1 MTENTTPSDNPKASP
16 HLVLVIDDDPNLRRI
31 VELCLARFGEFIFC
45 YAENGWQGVQLADT
59 GLPEL
64 ILLDFDMPE
73 MDGLATLQRLRANK
87 RTEETPVIALTGAI
101 RLNERC
107 DAMIKGCNDYLLKPF
122 DFTRLGRMVQSYL
135 PQAGPA

>member
-1 MTENTTPSDNPKASP
+1 MPQNDPKTSP

-45 YAENGWQGVQLADT
+45 YAENGWQGIQLADT

-64 ILLDFDMPE
+64 ILLDYDMPG
-73 MDGLATLQRLRANK
+73 MDGLDTLRHLRASA
-87 RTEETPVIALTGAI
+87 RTENTPVIALTGAI

-107 DAMIKGCNDYLLKPF
+107 DAMITGCDDYLLKPF
-122 DFTRLGRMVQSYL
+122 DFTRLGQLVQSYL
-135 PQAGPA
+135 PQTA